1 MSASPLRVRPRD
13 KSELAEPRT
22 IERYRREVVA
32 LLRVGR
38 GIPRSRGTLLVKRW
52 DKYVRARWLQGKP
65 PCNVADHIGKFERE
79 KLVKPARDK
88 TNKRMTRTAFARQ
101 MRPVATRRSSRASRD
116 ADNPRMGEI
125 YETRG
130 GSRWQ
135 VVSTSDKLITVKRA
149 GHRTEGPYAWGKESL
164 KGMKQVPR
172 PLFGV
177 GGLFGIGGAKPANE
191 TEARDPER
199 RRSRHRRVHK
209 GLWGLAKRA
218 HKRVKDFSPR
228 ALAKGTRVEMEHT
241 EQRSVARRIAM
252 DHLTEDPRYYDKLA
266 RMESRRGNSRD
277 WGQKEPRWAWTI
289 FNRRHGYLSEL
300 HPDHKDPRF
309 RVSWDSSKSSAWLF
323 ASERTAAQVIARHP
337 ILRGAYPQQ
346 ITVSE
351 GHNGKSFDPKLR
363 TGSHL
368 RRDPSRKR
376 KRGTAKRT
384 ARKTT
389 TPRKRG
395 RTPKSEGAH
404 CSGAPILARKARKV
418 EPPHTCPSATHIQ
431 SYVFERW
438 CWTLDRARS
447 WVKRHGGKT
456 EVDTSERYYR
466 FRQLSPK
473 TYKPVGTVPFMRG
486 LNAIMGCTRIA
497 KKRKKT

>member
-1 MSASPLRVRPRD
+1 MSASGPRVQPRA

-22 IERYRREVVA
+22 IERYKREVVA
-32 LLRVGR
+32 LLLAGR
-38 GIPRSRGTLLVKRW
+38 HIPRSRGKLLVKRW

-88 TNKRMTRTAFARQ
+88 TKKRLTRTAFARQ

-177 GGLFGIGGAKPANE
+177 GGLFGIGATKPANE

-199 RRSRHRRVHK
+199 RRRSRDPMSSIGKTLDPTWKRRPPRGQWGVFLDGQPYAWYGDKGQAVEAAKELRGRPIRGDDGKPLAVDVRKKTVRTARLGYFYKRKSHGRQKESKFGTTKYLHGHRYKYGEPYAFPGRRRK
-209 GLWGLAKRA
+209 KNYA
-218 HKRVKDFSPR
+218 
-228 ALAKGTRVEMEHT
+228 AKGWTRRDAEKSG
-241 EQRSVARRIAM
+241 R
-252 DHLTEDPRYYDKLA
+252 
-266 RMESRRGNSRD
+266 NSRD
-277 WGQKEPRWAWTI
+277 WGHKEPRWAWTI

-300 HPDHKDPRF
+300 HPAHP
-309 RVSWDSSKSSAWLF
+309 WDSSKSSAWLF

-337 ILRGAYPQQ
+337 FLRGATPVL

-368 RRDPSRKR
+368 IRDPSRKR
-376 KRGTAKRT
+376 KPVK
-384 ARKTT
+384 KTT
-389 TPRKRG
+389 
-395 RTPKSEGAH
+395 
-404 CSGAPILARKARKV
+404 RKAG
-418 EPPHTCPSATHIQ
+418 
-431 SYVFERW
+431 
-438 CWTLDRARS
+438 RS
-447 WVKRHGGKT
+447 
-456 EVDTSERYYR
+456 
-466 FRQLSPK
+466 
-473 TYKPVGTVPFMRG
+473 
-486 LNAIMGCTRIA
+486 
-497 KKRKKT
+497 

>member
-1 MSASPLRVRPRD
+1 MSASSPRVRPHA

-79 KLVKPARDK
+79 KLVKPARDAQS
-88 TNKRMTRTAFARQ
+88 KRMTRTAFARQ

-149 GHRTEGPYAWGKESL
+149 GHRTEGPYAWGKSSL

-177 GGLFGIGGAKPANE
+177 GGLFGIGAGKPANVQE
-191 TEARDPER
+191 VGGDPDR
-199 RRSRHRRVHK
+199 RARHRRAHK

-218 HKRVKDFSPR
+218 RKRVSDFSPR
-228 ALAKGTRVEMEHT
+228 ALAKGIRVEMEHT

-266 RMESRRGNSRD
+266 RME
-277 WGQKEPRWAWTI
+277 
-289 FNRRHGYLSEL
+289 HGGY
-300 HPDHKDPRF
+300 
-309 RVSWDSSKSSAWLF
+309 
-323 ASERTAAQVIARHP
+323 
-337 ILRGAYPQQ
+337 G
-346 ITVSE
+346 
-351 GHNGKSFDPKLR
+351 
-363 TGSHL
+363 
-368 RRDPSRKR
+368 RDPSRKR
-376 KRGTAKRT
+376 APPKRT
-384 ARKTT
+384 TRKSKPKTRAKSKSA

-404 CSGAPILARKARKV
+404 CSGAPVLARKARKV
-418 EPPHTCPSATHIQ
+418 EPPHTCPSATKVQ
-431 SYVFERW
+431 SLVFERW

-447 WVKRHGGKT
+447 WAKRHGYKT

-466 FRQLSPK
+466 FRQLPPK
-473 TYKPVGTVPFMRG
+473 TYKPVGTVPFMKG

-497 KKRKKT
+497 KSAKKRKKS